1 MGRLCLFAAVTLFVI
16 YVPGVNTA
24 FEFAAI
30 DVKEYFIAVGLAFT
44 VLPFVELT
52 KLIRRAAGRKK
63 SK

>member
-1 MGRLCLFAAVTLFVI
+1 MLTLFVI